1 MCDVKEIET
10 GLLDVLIYSY
20 NGVLLIKKEE
30 NPNMGYNVDE
40 TWGHNAKQ
48 SNQIPKD
55 KNSVILLI

>member
-10 GLLDVLIYSY
+10 SLLTVLIYSY
-20 NGVLLIKKEE
+20 NGALFIKKEE

-48 SNQIPKD
+48 RNQIPKD
-55 KNSVILLI
+55 KTSVILLI

>member
-40 TWGHNAKQ
+40 T
-48 SNQIPKD
+48 
-55 KNSVILLI
+55 